1 MKDKNK
7 SDVISSELHS
17 ENEDTIESLISDKDD
32 TSQAVSSSRRKFLG
46 GVGAAPF
53 ALGAFSLTGG
63 AEANSYYKQKYNKHF
78 GRSRFSGALTPWARN
93 LQGRAKRAAKI
104 RINAALRQLKRNSDV
119 RGRDNFLR
127 RHKNNGDE
135 KHLPNFIGN
144 FHKGLKQND
153 LGEVDPKAYR
163 QLQKA
168 LSTGEFSDLAKV
180 PLGCAD
186 PTQQRR
192 LVNPLAGIA
201 WQGLGPDSHAQVVP
215 PAPNF
220 SSKEAAAETVEV
232 YWGALL
238 RDVPFDQYE
247 NSPIA
252 IAAADEL
259 NAIAGKGDMK
269 DVKGTLTP
277 NNLFR
282 SGLPGSE
289 KGPFA
294 SQFMLLDVPYGAQP
308 YDQTIVSRAEKLDF
322 MTEYDEW
329 LDIQRGCAQGPGKE
343 IFDPVR
349 RYYYN
354 GRTAASYVQVDAL
367 AQAYFNACIIMLTP
381 PTTIG
386 QFGMN
391 AGAGGIGAPFDPNN
405 PYFGSAV
412 GGGVGDASGFTGAA
426 RISEGL
432 ATFGPPQILT
442 LLWEVSGKVAQNQ
455 WFQKWNVHR
464 RLRPEAYGG
473 RVHNVLRGA
482 ADYPLHS
489 SILDSKALEM
499 TKDTYG
505 SWLLPMAFPEGSPTH
520 PSYGAGHASVAGA
533 CVTVLKAVFDENAV
547 VANPMQPSAD
557 GTKLEPYTGG
567 DELTVGGEL
576 NKLAGNIG
584 CARNFGCVHWRS
596 DNAVSYRLGE
606 EFAIQYM
613 KDLAE
618 TTNEPF
624 NGFELTTFDG
634 EKIIV

>member
-1 MKDKNK
+1 MKDENK
-7 SDVISSELHS
+7 SEVISSELHS
-17 ENEDTIESLISDKDD
+17 DDLEDLDNLITHEKDEN
-32 TSQAVSSSRRKFLG
+32 TSVSCSRRGFLG
-46 GVGAAPF
+46 GVGVAPF
-53 ALGAFSLTGG
+53 ALGAISLTGG
-63 AEANSYYKQKYNKHF
+63 AQASDYSKHKNN
-78 GRSRFSGALTPWARN
+78 GNRSRGILTPWSNN
-93 LQGRAKRAAKI
+93 LKGRAKRAAKI
-104 RINAALRQLKRNSDV
+104 RVRAALRQLKRNSKG

-127 RHKNNGDE
+127 THENNGDE
-135 KHLPNFIGN
+135 RHLPNFIGN

-163 QLQKA
+163 LLRRA
-168 LSTGEFSDLAKV
+168 LRTGQFSDLAKV

-201 WQGLGPDSHAQVVP
+201 WQGLGPDSHAQTVP

-247 NSPIA
+247 NSPLA
-252 IAAADEL
+252 YAAADEL
-259 NAIAGKGDMK
+259 NSMAGKRDMK
-269 DVKGTLTP
+269 DVKGSITP
-277 NNLFR
+277 YNLFR

-289 KGPFA
+289 KGPFT

-308 YDQTIVSRAEKLDF
+308 YDQTIVSRAENLDF

-343 IFDPVR
+343 VFDPTR

-412 GGGVGDASGFTGAA
+412 GGGVGDSSGFNGAA

-473 RVHNVLRGA
+473 RVHNCLRGA
-482 ADYPLHS
+482 AEYPLHS
-489 SILDSKALEM
+489 SILNSQAVQETYNK
-499 TKDTYG
+499 YG
-505 SWLLPMAFPEGSPTH
+505 SYLLPMAFPEGSPTH

-547 VANPMQPSAD
+547 VSNPMQPSAD
-557 GTKLEPYTGG
+557 GTKLVPYTGG

-634 EKIIV
+634 KKVIV